1 MRRPKSAAR
10 NGLSRRA
17 MLTALAGASAATASA
32 QGQTTTQAAGDSAA
46 TTPVIRVGY
55 IRWMQRRPTIS
66 LLDKQAPN
74 DGLAGAELAMAD
86 NNTTGR
92 FLGLQYELTDVPV
105 RTDDDVTAKLGP
117 LVQQGARLVLTDVP
131 ADRVLKLAD
140 AARAENVIIFNIQA
154 PDDSLRQQDCRT
166 DVIHVAPS
174 RAMLADALAEYL
186 VWKKWSRWLL
196 VHGSHP
202 SDLSLRD
209 AYRRSAKRYGA
220 KIVQEREYKD
230 TGGSRETDTGLVQT
244 QQQMPVFTQQAP
256 SYDVLVAAD
265 ENQVFAGYL
274 PYRTWDPRPVAGS
287 AGLMPVSWDPSSE
300 SWGGT
305 QMQDR
310 FVRRFRRSMTQLD
323 MQAWTAARMIGEA
336 SSRAS
341 SADAGKI
348 MATMRAP
355 NFQIGAYKDKALSIR
370 DWNGQ
375 VRQAILLSDGRN
387 VVSLSPQPGFLH
399 QTNDLDT
406 LGVDRPEST
415 CKLT

>member
-1 MRRPKSAAR
+1 M
-10 NGLSRRA
+10 
-17 MLTALAGASAATASA
+17 
-32 QGQTTTQAAGDSAA
+32 
-46 TTPVIRVGY
+46 IRVGY

-74 DGLAGAELAMAD
+74 DGLAGAELAIAD

-105 RTDDDVTAKLGP
+105 RADDDVAAKLGP

-140 AARAENVIIFNIQA
+140 AAHAANVIIFNVQA

-166 DVIHVAPS
+166 NVIQVAPS

-202 SDLSLRD
+202 SDMALRD

-230 TGGSRETDTGLVQT
+230 TGGSRQTDTGLVQT
-244 QQQMPVFTQQAP
+244 QQQIPVFTQQAP

-310 FVRRFRRSMTQLD
+310 FVRRFHRSMTQLD

-370 DWNGQ
+370 DWDGQ